1 MNVVITGR
9 HFDVTNPI
17 KAYATEKIQRLEKF
31 FPKILEAHIILTV
44 EKYRRIVEIT
54 LIGKHLTVT
63 GKETTADMYASID
76 KALETIDK
84 QLRKFSE
91 RMKEHKKKK
100 AHEVESDA
108 ISSVSLGSQ
117 ALALGAAA
125 NPGPKIVET
134 RRLAEKPMSVEEAA
148 SELSI
153 SNGEFLVFR
162 NSDDEKINVIYKR
175 KDGDL
180 GLIKP

>member
-44 EKYRRIVEIT
+44 EKYRHIAEIT

-91 RMKEHKKKK
+91 RMKEHRRKK
-100 AHEVESDA
+100 AY
-108 ISSVSLGSQ
+108 
-117 ALALGAAA
+117 
-125 NPGPKIVET
+125 KIENKV
-134 RRLAEKPMSVEEAA
+134 LN
-148 SELSI
+148 LDNI
-153 SNGEFLVFR
+153 
-162 NSDDEKINVIYKR
+162 
-175 KDGDL
+175 
-180 GLIKP
+180 